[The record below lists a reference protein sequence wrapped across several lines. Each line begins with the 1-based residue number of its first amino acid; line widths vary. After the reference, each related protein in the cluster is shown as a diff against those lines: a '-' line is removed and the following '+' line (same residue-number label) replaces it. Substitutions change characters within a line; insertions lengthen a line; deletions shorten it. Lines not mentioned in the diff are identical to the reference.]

1 MGLFVVPSDL
11 LNLVYENLD
20 DSVSDHINT
29 TLGVLIILFAGCV
42 TSKIAIDILE
52 EWIHFLN
59 F

>member
-29 TLGVLIILFAGCV
+29 TLGVLIILFAGFV

-52 EWIHFLN
+52 EWIHVLN